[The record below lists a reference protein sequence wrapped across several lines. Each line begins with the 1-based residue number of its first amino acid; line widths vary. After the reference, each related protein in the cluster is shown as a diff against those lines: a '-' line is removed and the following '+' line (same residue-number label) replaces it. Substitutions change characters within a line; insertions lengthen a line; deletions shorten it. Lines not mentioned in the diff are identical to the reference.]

1 VMSENRKTHSIR
13 NVILKHKNNR
23 PTEVLK
29 LYVMSLDIPVTAMDI
44 YTVSG
49 KKEARVFSA

>member
-1 VMSENRKTHSIR
+1 MSENLITHSIR

-29 LYVMSLDIPVTAMDI
+29 LYVMSLDIPVT
-44 YTVSG
+44 
-49 KKEARVFSA
+49 VFTDKFRYKVQH